1 MLQNAVGWMTTV
13 ATSGCP
19 AIRIEA
25 DIRRYQLC
33 QPLPQGPNKG
43 ASRPLPQTPLPQPP
57 LCQPLPQPPLCQPLP
72 QPLRQP
78 PLRQP
83 PLPHQASCGS
93 RSAVGSSGSFSTWS
107 RTSEAEVRI
116 DWRRSATDAGA
127 ARSTPS
133 DALALASALARLID
147 RPSAP

>member
-43 ASRPLPQTPLPQPP
+43 ASRPLPQ
-57 LCQPLPQPPLCQPLP
+57 PPLCQPLP

-83 PLPHQASCGS
+83 PLPHQASCVS
-93 RSAVGSSGSFSTWS
+93 RSAVGSSGSFATWS
-107 RTSEAEVRI
+107 RTSETELRI